1 MLEAGRQQCYQAQLQ
16 DSQLHAPVLTQAS
29 CSFLF
34 KCSIREFMEV
44 LHNLRFSSK
53 EKQDFHAFYEVSMCN
68 TESTKERTKKKKSP
82 PLKP

>member
-16 DSQLHAPVLTQAS
+16 DSQLHAPVLTQAG

-44 LHNLRFSSK
+44 LHNLGFGSK
-53 EKQDFHAFYEVSMCN
+53 EKQDFHAFYEVPMCN
-68 TESTKERTKKKKSP
+68 TESAKKRTRQKNP
-82 PLKP
+82 PQLKP